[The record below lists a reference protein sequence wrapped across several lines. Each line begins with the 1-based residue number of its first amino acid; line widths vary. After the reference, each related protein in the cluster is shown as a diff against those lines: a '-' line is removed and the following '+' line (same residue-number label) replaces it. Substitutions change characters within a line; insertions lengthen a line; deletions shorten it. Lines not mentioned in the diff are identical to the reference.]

1 MHVTSNINVLTREII
16 GAHIDVHRELGPRL
30 LESVYATC
38 VHRELEAR
46 GLRFERERAIPIV
59 YKGDTLQ
66 SYYRVDLIVEGLIVV
81 ELKAVDHV
89 LPVHQAQVLTYLRLT
104 DCPLG
109 LLINFNVAKLTD
121 GVKRFV
127 NPGRRQFI
135 GGEIDFKP

>member
-1 MHVTSNINVLTREII
+1 MRATSNINVLTREII

-30 LESVYATC
+30 LESIYASC
-38 VHRELEAR
+38 VHRELNAR
-46 GLRFERERAIPIV
+46 GLHFEHHRSIPVV

-66 SYYRVDLIVEGLIVV
+66 SFYRIDLIVEGLIVV
-81 ELKAVDHV
+81 ELKAADHV
-89 LPVHQAQVLTYLRLT
+89 LPVHEAQVLTYLKLT
-104 DCPLG
+104 GCPLG

-135 GGEIDFKP
+135 GSDIELTP